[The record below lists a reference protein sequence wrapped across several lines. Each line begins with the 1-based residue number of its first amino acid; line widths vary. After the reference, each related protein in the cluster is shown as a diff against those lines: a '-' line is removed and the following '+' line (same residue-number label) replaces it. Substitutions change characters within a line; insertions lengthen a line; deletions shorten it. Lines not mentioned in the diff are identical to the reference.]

1 MIKVILCK
9 NFEKAKEI
17 AKEIKPCVAVEC
29 EYGDDVLTE
38 DFEGVELAFYHHGKF
53 AYLPAPS
60 ERWDIYEKLEQGYDN
75 FIISHRDLDTL
86 MGIMWASKILKPES
100 LAKKIGEL
108 VALQDIN
115 GFHWLEK
122 NILPNLHPDLKYR
135 FLGLG
140 LILSTRDIEVDNGE
154 LIKDVSKSTHKIILK
169 LKDMIIDGPNEKQKV
184 AIDNW
189 MNQKKLDAEKDL
201 IFTNRKINFFMSDKN
216 LLSAY
221 HVFDFYPDINI
232 VYNYRNGSILIS
244 AFDEKIAKKYF
255 GNQGVIRPLKEFFG
269 DKAGGRITVG
279 GTPRDQVYNRE
290 KAEEFLKFIIKNYNI
305 GDNKIINEKIL

>member
-9 NFEKAKEI
+9 NFEKAKET
-17 AKEIKPCVAVEC
+17 AKELKNCVAVEC

-38 DFEGVELAFYHHGKF
+38 EYEGVDLAFYHHGKY
-53 AYLPAPS
+53 AHLPAPS
-60 ERWDIYEKLEQGYDN
+60 EQWEVFNKLDRGYDN

-86 MGIMWASKILKPES
+86 FGIMWASKLLKPEP
-100 LAKKIGEL
+100 LAIKLGEL
-108 VALQDIN
+108 VALQDVN

-122 NILPNLHPDLKYR
+122 NILPDLHEDLKYR

-140 LILSTRDIEVDNGE
+140 LILNTREFEVDNGE
-154 LIKDVSKSTHKIILK
+154 TVVDVSKSTHKMLLK
-169 LKDMIIDGPNEKQKV
+169 LKDMIIDGPNEKQKT

-189 MNQKKLDAEKDL
+189 LKQKKIDAEKDL
-201 IFTNRKINFFMSDKN
+201 VFTNKKINFFMSEKN

-221 HVFDFYPDINI
+221 NIGNFYSDLNI
-232 VYNYRNGSILIS
+232 VYNYRNGSIIIS
-244 AFDEKIAKKYF
+244 AFDEKTAKKYF
-255 GNQGVIRPLKEFFG
+255 GNQGVLKPLKEFFG

-279 GTPRDQVYNRE
+279 GAPRDQVFNRE

-305 GDNKIINEKIL
+305 GDNKIISEKIL